1 MRTKKNPKHKLEN
14 YSKIFFQIGL
24 VFTLF
29 AIYALIEHKTY
40 DALDKKLLGHANLTE
55 EMKEEIPIINIQK
68 PEPERQIPKTV
79 EIVKVVEDNLKIEET
94 IIESTETDETEA
106 VVVEVRDIVEAE
118 EEEEIVEDIPFV
130 LIQDVPVFPGCTG
143 NNKEL
148 KDCFTKK
155 VTEHFSKHFDVG
167 LASELGLAIG
177 KKRLYVVFTICKKG
191 TVQNVRTRGPHPR
204 LEKEVTDIIASL
216 PKMKPG
222 KQRGKP
228 VGVSYSIPI
237 TFEVVQ

>member
-1 MRTKKNPKHKLEN
+1 MLSLKEKQ
-14 YSKIFFQIGL
+14 FF
-24 VFTLF
+24 FD
-29 AIYALIEHKTY
+29 YLI
-40 DALDKKLLGHANLTE
+40 
-55 EMKEEIPIINIQK
+55 
-68 PEPERQIPKTV
+68 
-79 EIVKVVEDNLKIEET
+79 KVAT
-94 IIESTETDETEA
+94 Q
-106 VVVEVRDIVEAE
+106 
-118 EEEEIVEDIPFV
+118 EDIPFV